1 MHIDAGPLLGPPP
14 TLREVQKVLSS
25 LRLNEFRDLRVLGG
39 ETTDLRDAKG
49 FKLDIAGSY
58 LLAARKFEMRGELY
72 MYFQDGRYLQLLTMA
87 VKPGLDRQKVVYD
100 KIRKSIR
107 F

>member
-1 MHIDAGPLLGPPP
+1 MNG
-14 TLREVQKVLSS
+14 
-25 LRLNEFRDLRVLGG
+25 LNIKEFRELRVLGG
-39 ETTDLRDAKG
+39 ETTDLRDARG
-49 FKLDIAGSY
+49 FKIDIGGSY
-58 LLAARKFEMRGELY
+58 MLADRKFEMRGELY